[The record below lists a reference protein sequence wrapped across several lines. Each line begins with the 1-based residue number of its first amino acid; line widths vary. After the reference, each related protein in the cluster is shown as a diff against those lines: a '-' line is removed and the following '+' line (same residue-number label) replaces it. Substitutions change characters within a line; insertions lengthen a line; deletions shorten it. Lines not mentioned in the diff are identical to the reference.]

1 MKASG
6 VLMPGLSSKESFL
19 FTTSLHNTLQSLLA
33 AVWPTDP
40 SGYGGRVLV
49 EKQNFMPIPGL
60 SELKC
65 ALEQDPQAIGLY
77 IKV

>member
-1 MKASG
+1 MRAPG

-19 FTTSLHNTLQSLLA
+19 FATSSHITLQSLLTA
-33 AVWPTDP
+33 IWPMDP
-40 SGYGGRVLV
+40 SGKGGRVLV
-49 EKQNFMPIPGL
+49 EEQNFMPIPGF

-65 ALEQDPQAIGLY
+65 ALEQDPQALGLH